1 MDNEVYD
8 VSKYTDQELYNI
20 LDLMNPT
27 DRELEAK
34 IIQQINR
41 YENMNNIFGNKFV
54 IFFNEIY
61 KRFFEIDEEGEEGEE
76 ENVYYITEGLESGT
90 FPTTDTPTP
99 QDSTIQN
106 TNIQGQY
113 PTQSETP
120 SVNDK
125 NNPLSAK
132 SQDITTVAQS
142 SIGNTSSGNSGL
154 GYTKNIDFSKGNLNP
169 ILKETIKRV
178 ISIDSQFRDKTIYP
192 YSTDFTFN
200 LSDTLQDVV
209 SLKLYSIQIPYTW
222 YTINNNFGANF
233 LLIKGNSAG
242 INNGNIVC
250 DASYTYDNSV
260 GP

>member
-54 IFFNEIY
+54 KFFNEIY
-61 KRFFEIDEEGEEGEE
+61 KRFFEIDEEEGEE

-132 SQDITTVAQS
+132 SQDITTVAQRDRKSTRLNS
-142 SIGNTSSGNSGL
+142 SH
-154 GYTKNIDFSKGNLNP
+154 
-169 ILKETIKRV
+169 
-178 ISIDSQFRDKTIYP
+178 Q
-192 YSTDFTFN
+192 
-200 LSDTLQDVV
+200 
-209 SLKLYSIQIPYTW
+209 
-222 YTINNNFGANF
+222 
-233 LLIKGNSAG
+233 
-242 INNGNIVC
+242 
-250 DASYTYDNSV
+250 
-260 GP
+260 